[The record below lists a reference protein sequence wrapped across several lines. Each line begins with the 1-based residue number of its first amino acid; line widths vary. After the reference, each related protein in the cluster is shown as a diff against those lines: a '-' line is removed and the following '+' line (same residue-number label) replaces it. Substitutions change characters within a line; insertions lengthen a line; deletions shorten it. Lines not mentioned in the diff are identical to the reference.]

1 MILHYKSFL
10 YNLLVEW
17 VEDTNLTETDQ
28 EIGMVTEDV
37 RNPRPMYN
45 NSNLSQIKKEEKL
58 IIAVVEIRKVPVL
71 IQKESSNKF

>member
-1 MILHYKSFL
+1 M

-17 VEDTNLTETDQ
+17 VEDTNHTETDQ
-28 EIGMVTEDV
+28 EIDMATEDV

-45 NSNLSQIKKEEKL
+45 NSNFSQIKKEEKL
-58 IIAVVEIRKVPVL
+58 IIIAVVEIRKVPVL